1 MKVTHFQKS
10 RCTCNNTLTFRSSEL
25 IANVSDYNPKPHIKN
40 EHPLKKNSIQL
51 AKIQST
57 VVNSPGVIFA

>member
-25 IANVSDYNPKPHIKN
+25 IANISDYNPKPHIKMN
-40 EHPLKKNSIQL
+40 TPPKKI
-51 AKIQST
+51 
-57 VVNSPGVIFA
+57 VFNSPKYNLQW